1 MTTGYVIMSPDS
13 AGRLRTLAL
22 SLGADYFGI
31 ADLAPAREAIRA
43 QGGERVAQYPRS
55 VVAGIRLQDSI
66 VDLLPEKD
74 RAGAILYRHAAYD
87 VVNTALDQIALRIA
101 NLLQCEGYAAFPV
114 PSSERTSDEKIAG
127 PFSQKLGAHM
137 AGLGWIGKSC
147 LLVTPDHGPRVR
159 WVNVLT
165 DAPLKPTGSPVKP
178 RCGECTDCVD
188 ICPVHAFTG
197 RGFSPDEP
205 REARFDAAAC
215 DRYYQQLGK
224 EFGVDGVCGMCLWAC
239 PHGRK
244 RGNEQ
249 RLDPHENSL
258 KKYPQW

>member
-1 MTTGYVIMSPDS
+1 MSPDINN
-13 AGRLRTLAL
+13 RLRTLAL

-31 ADLAPAREAIRA
+31 ADLAPAQDAIRA
-43 QGGERVAQYPRS
+43 QGGERVARYPRS
-55 VVAGIRLQDSI
+55 VVVGIRLQDGI

-74 RAGAILYRHAAYD
+74 KAGAILYRHTTYD
-87 VVNTALDQIALRIA
+87 VVNTALDQIALRVA
-101 NLLQCEGYAAFPV
+101 GLLQEEGHSAFPV
-114 PSSERTSDEKIAG
+114 PASKRTSDEKIAG
-127 PFSQKLGAHM
+127 IFSQKLGAHR

-165 DAPLKPTGSPVKP
+165 DAPLEPTGSPVKP
-178 RCGECTDCVD
+178 RCGECMECVD

-205 REARFDAAAC
+205 REARFDAGAC
-215 DRYYQQLGK
+215 DRYYKQL
-224 EFGVDGVCGMCLWAC
+224 ENQAGVAGVCGLCVYVC

-244 RGNEQ
+244 KSRKG
-249 RLDPHENSL
+249 
-258 KKYPQW
+258 

>member
-1 MTTGYVIMSPDS
+1 MTSETDS
-13 AGRLRTLAL
+13 RLRTLTL

-31 ADLAPAREAIRA
+31 ADLAPAQDAIRA
-43 QGGERVAQYPRS
+43 QGGEQVAKYPRS

-74 RAGAILYRHAAYD
+74 KAGAILYRHATYD
-87 VVNTALDQIALRIA
+87 VVNTVLDQIALRIA
-101 NLLQCEGYAAFPV
+101 GLLQEEGYSAFSV
-114 PSSERTSDEKIAG
+114 PASKRTSDEKIAG

-147 LLVTPDHGPRVR
+147 LLGSPDDGPRVG

-165 DAPLKPTGSPVKP
+165 NAPLEPTGSPMKP
-178 RCGECTDCVD
+178 RCGECMECVD

-197 RGFSPDEP
+197 RMFMPDEP

-215 DRYYQQLGK
+215 DRYYKQLGK
-224 EFGVDGVCGMCLWAC
+224 ELGVDGVCGLCLWAC

-244 RGNEQ
+244 AGR
-249 RLDPHENSL
+249 
-258 KKYPQW
+258 KKRQKTE

>member
-1 MTTGYVIMSPDS
+1 MKSPGILSYCMSSDIGNEVRMI
-13 AGRLRTLAL
+13 ATM
-22 SLGADYFGI
+22 LGADYFGI
-31 ADLAPAREAIRA
+31 ADLAPARDAILA
-43 QGGERVAQYPRS
+43 QGGERAARYPRS

-66 VDLLPEKD
+66 VDLLPERDK
-74 RAGAILYRHAAYD
+74 AGAILYRHATYD

-101 NLLQCEGYAAFPV
+101 GVLQREGYGAFPI
-114 PSSERTSDEKIAG
+114 PASKRTSDEKIAG

-165 DAPLKPTGSPVKP
+165 DAPFEPTGSPMEP
-178 RCGECTDCVD
+178 RCGECTACVD
-188 ICPVHAFTG
+188 ACPVQAFIG
-197 RGFSPDEP
+197 RMFSSDEP

-215 DRYYQQLGK
+215 DRYYK
-224 EFGVDGVCGMCLWAC
+224 EIEKEMGMAGVCGMCLWVC

-244 RGNEQ
+244 KGR
-249 RLDPHENSL
+249 DTM
-258 KKYPQW
+258 